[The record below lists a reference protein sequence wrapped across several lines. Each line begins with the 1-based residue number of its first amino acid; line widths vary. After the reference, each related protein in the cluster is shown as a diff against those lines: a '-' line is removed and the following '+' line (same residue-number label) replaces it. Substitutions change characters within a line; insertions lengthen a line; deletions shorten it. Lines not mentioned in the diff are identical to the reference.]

1 MKFSTT
7 RPMLLVLESGK
18 FFKGQNFGY
27 NGKAFGEI
35 CFNTSMSGYQEIITD
50 PSYKNQIITFTY
62 PMIGNY
68 GVNEKVEQSN
78 EIQAKA
84 IIVKEYVSFPKNFK
98 NLGDYLNDF
107 KIPGLQN
114 IDTRSLVMILRKE
127 GAQNAGLFPEVADF
141 KKEMLDEVRELPSMV
156 GQDLVKIVGTKKI
169 YIFKSI
175 NTTFNSSNIENT
187 NTPQKN
193 SNIENINTTQ
203 KNSNIENTNTP
214 QKNSNIENI
223 NTTQKNSNRENTN
236 TTQKNSNIENTT
248 TPQII
253 NSNKFYPKL
262 AVIDFGIKKSIL
274 ELLYEEGFQITVF
287 PPTTAFDEINSDNFD
302 AFFLSNG
309 PGDPS
314 ALDYAIILVKSLIKT
329 NKPIFGI
336 CLGHQLLGLALGY
349 ESYKLKF
356 GHRGGNQPVKQLF
369 GNKKVEITAQNHG
382 FAIKENSN
390 QSLLNSHIHL
400 NDKSISGFISKDKP
414 LMSVQYHPEA
424 SPGPHDSRYL
434 FKDFYKMVERI
445 AVKIIFFLI
454 LIFSY
459 NSTYSQDLE
468 SLLENNNENVKIK
481 KKKKV
486 KKKVPVKSTSPP
498 VSSPMS
504 SPVSSPVSNE
514 INEINGTH
522 DTTTN
527 SINSISK
534 SDSKNIKISN
544 PSGPIIN
551 KGLWLVG
558 KTVITAKDLENMERK
573 LKRAEKNSKKKLG
586 KNKKIKNKTAEE
598 YLIEKSIVEAAAEES
613 TIIISKE
620 KVDNEIRRRMQY
632 LGLSQN
638 QFQKKIEKEYGI
650 TYEDWLIDLKFDLLK
665 RQLIQITLQVTPPS
679 LEEVK
684 KFYQKNKKSIG
695 LDISY
700 REIVLIPKNNKF
712 EEEKRI
718 SDIATNIYQTLLRGD
733 KSFNEIAK
741 TDPNNSSAYKN
752 NGGYR
757 PLQSIYDIAA
767 ENPVLA
773 NILFVAPLKKVL
785 RPFRDSLNH
794 YLIVMVEKRQT
805 ISLDKVK
812 YLILNQMY
820 AVKEEEAFQKWI
832 SKRKKDVIIKKLN

>member
-7 RPMLLVLESGK
+7 RPMLLVLENGK

-78 EIQAKA
+78 EIQAKG
-84 IIVKEYVSFPKNFK
+84 IIVKEYVSFPKNFTTQNNNINLQNRNFTSQNNNLNNRNFTSQK

-127 GAQNAGLFPEVADF
+127 GAQNAGLFPEKDF
-141 KKEMLDEVRELPSMV
+141 KKEMLDEVRELPSMI
-156 GQDLVKIVGTKKI
+156 GQDLVKIAGTKKI
-169 YIFKSI
+169 YIFKSD
-175 NTTFNSSNIENT
+175 NTTLKSNINLEKT
-187 NTPQKN
+187 N
-193 SNIENINTTQ
+193 SE
-203 KNSNIENTNTP
+203 
-214 QKNSNIENI
+214 
-223 NTTQKNSNRENTN
+223 
-236 TTQKNSNIENTT
+236 
-248 TPQII
+248 QII

-274 ELLYEEGFQITVF
+274 DLLYEEGFEITVF
-287 PPTTAFDEINSDNFD
+287 PPTTTFDEIKSDNFD

-390 QSLLNSHIHL
+390 QSLSNSHIHL

-414 LMSVQYHPEA
+414 IMSVQYHPEA

-434 FKDFYKMVERI
+434 FKDFFKMVEHS
-445 AVKIIFFLI
+445 VGKIIFFLI
-454 LIFSY
+454 LIFSF
-459 NSTYSQDLE
+459 NSTYSQDLNS
-468 SLLENNNENVKIK
+468 SLETNSDIE
-481 KKKKV
+481 
-486 KKKVPVKSTSPP
+486 
-498 VSSPMS
+498 
-504 SPVSSPVSNE
+504 
-514 INEINGTH
+514 TH
-522 DTTTN
+522 DTTAIKKV
-527 SINSISK
+527 SIPN
-534 SDSKNIKISN
+534 
-544 PSGPIIN
+544 GPIIN

-558 KTVITAKDLENMERK
+558 KTVITAKDLDNMEKK

-586 KNKKIKNKTAEE
+586 KNKKLKNKTAEE

-632 LGLSQN
+632 LGLNQN

-650 TYEDWLIDLKFDLLK
+650 TYDDWLVDLKFDLLK

-718 SDIATNIYQTLLRGD
+718 SDIATNIYQTLLRGE

-741 TDPNNSSAYKN
+741 TEPNNSSAYKN

-773 NILFVAPLKKVL
+773 NILYVAPLKKVL

-832 SKRKKDVIIKKLN
+832 TKRKQDVIIKKLN